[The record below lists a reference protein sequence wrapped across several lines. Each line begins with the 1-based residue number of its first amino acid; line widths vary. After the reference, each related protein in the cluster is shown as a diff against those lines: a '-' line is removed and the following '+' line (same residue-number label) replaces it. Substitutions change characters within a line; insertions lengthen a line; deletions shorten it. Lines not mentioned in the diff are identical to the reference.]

1 MPSTRTTS
9 YWLLSLLVLLA
20 LSAPIS
26 DISAA
31 PKQRGFQVPLEGI
44 TEASLDDL
52 KNTWNANL
60 LRVQV
65 GNNTEMDGKT
75 GSAYD
80 GMMED
85 RFALLD
91 QKLPLIAAKNLK
103 VIFCLYSPP
112 GGFLTREA
120 PSHHRMYSEP
130 ALQNDYIAKW
140 RQIITRY
147 GTNPAIFAFDIDN
160 EPAMRKSL
168 LAPGA
173 KTWNAL
179 VVDVIKAIREIN
191 PTVPLIVKP
200 LYGDPSKLAS
210 LPAINDANLTYSYN
224 AYFYNSYQHTGISSA
239 PFSIA
244 RPSDAALLLK
254 TRQGLAKFY
263 LGIYNRVA
271 KKELSPSSFPP
282 KLNVGEATV
291 SSCALESGEF
301 MAALL
306 GALEKDDS
314 ILSRRAR
321 DRALSKWRKSR
332 NKRRRIKKPVFTVQ
346 DFMLDVAND
355 SYTVHAYGES
365 PFWDPRYSCDAS
377 GNLTLSPT
385 DTDRAIVIK
394 GMMSKN
400 AP

>member
-1 MPSTRTTS
+1 MLSPRITF
-9 YWLLSLLVLLA
+9 YWFISLLFLA

-26 DISAA
+26 DILAA

-52 KNTWNANL
+52 KNNWNANV

-80 GMMED
+80 AMMED
-85 RFALLD
+85 RFSLLD

-130 ALQNDYIAKW
+130 ALQDDYIAKW

-147 GTNPAIFAFDIDN
+147 GTNSAILAFDIDN
-160 EPAMRKSL
+160 EPAVRNSL

-173 KTWNAL
+173 RNWNAL

-191 PTVPLIVKP
+191 PTVPLIVKS
-200 LYGDPSKLAS
+200 LYGDPSKLSS
-210 LPAINDANLTYSYN
+210 LPAINDVNLTYSYN
-224 AYFYNSYQHTGISSA
+224 AYFYNSYQHTGVSSA
-239 PFSIA
+239 PFSIG

-254 TRQGLAKFY
+254 IRQGLSRFY
-263 LGIYNRVA
+263 LGIYTRVA
-271 KKELSPSSFPP
+271 KKELPSSAFPP
-282 KLNVGEATV
+282 KVTVGEATV
-291 SSCALESGEF
+291 SSCAIESGEF
-301 MAALL
+301 MAGLL
-306 GALEKDDS
+306 NALEKDDS

-321 DRALSKWRKSR
+321 DRALSKWKKARKK
-332 NKRRRIKKPVFTVQ
+332 NRRARKPVFKTQ
-346 DFMLDVAND
+346 DFLLDVAHH
-355 SYTVHAYGES
+355 SYTIHAYGES
-365 PFWDPRYSCDAS
+365 PFWDPRYNCDTS
-377 GNLTLSPT
+377 GNLALSPS

-394 GMMSKN
+394 AMMSKN
-400 AP
+400 S